1 MTAWKKRKKLM
12 ADSNQKFKKE
22 TVVTWNLSIKFRNAG
37 EKNVDITKSSL
48 KDYLDMLATLIASVC
63 GVPKED
69 ITTNEIKK
77 EVLQYPIKN
86 ESLKKLN

>member
-1 MTAWKKRKKLM
+1 M